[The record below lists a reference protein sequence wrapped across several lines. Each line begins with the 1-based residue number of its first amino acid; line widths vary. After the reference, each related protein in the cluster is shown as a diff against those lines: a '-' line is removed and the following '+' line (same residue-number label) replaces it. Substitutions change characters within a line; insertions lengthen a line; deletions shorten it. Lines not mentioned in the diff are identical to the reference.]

1 MPDANTPCAVTD
13 PALLLIEP
21 NASECSERAAQL
33 SQSHY
38 CVARADNPR
47 DIFLMRSAFSFTV
60 AVLSDLVG
68 CFALRASAQI
78 IRGQWPHARIL
89 ILGNAPSR
97 FEDHLY
103 DDAVLHKADQ
113 TQLVSV
119 IKRLTEDRWN
129 QRGADFPTGWLL
141 QGRDSQGSRHP
152 LKIQESDPTKVAGSL
167 QTTDFSRDG
176 RQLYEGHR
184 AG

>member
-1 MPDANTPCAVTD
+1 MPDANTTCAITD
-13 PALLLIEP
+13 SALLLIEP
-21 NASECSERAAQL
+21 NASGCSERATQL

-47 DIFLMRSAFSFTV
+47 DIFLMRSAFSFSV

-68 CFALRASAQI
+68 CFALRASAQM
-78 IRGQWPHARIL
+78 IRSQWPYARIL
-89 ILGNAPSR
+89 ILGNAPKQ

-119 IKRLTEDRWN
+119 INRLTEDRWN
-129 QRGADFPTGWLL
+129 QRGIDLYARWLL
-141 QGRDSQGSRHP
+141 QASSGSQH
-152 LKIQESDPTKVAGSL
+152 LVKIQESDPTKLAGPL
-167 QTTDFSRDG
+167 QATDLARD
-176 RQLYEGHR
+176 RLAAVEGHR